1 MLDSVLALLVPPR
14 CLACGGAARDPLCAA
29 CRAGLPWL
37 RDACP
42 RCALPRPCAPCP
54 AARQAFRVAW
64 APVAYDGPAR
74 ALVHA
79 LKFHAHLA
87 AADAM
92 AAQMAAA
99 WPRGGPAA
107 PQPGPPATLAAALA
121 DAPLVPAPF
130 APARRRARG
139 FDPAE
144 LLARRLA
151 ARTGRPVVRC
161 LRRADGAGR
170 QVGAARAARL
180 RAAGVVAH
188 GRPPPAAVLVD
199 DVHTTGATLDAC
211 ARALRAAGTRIVGAA
226 TYARTV
232 RGA

>member
-1 MLDSVLALLVPPR
+1 MLDAILRLLVPPS
-14 CLACGGAARDPLCAA
+14 CLACGAAAREVLCAA
-29 CRAGLPWL
+29 CRAALPWL

-54 AARQAFRVAW
+54 AARQAFAGAC

-79 LKFHAHLA
+79 LKFRSHLA
-87 AADAM
+87 AAEAM

-99 WPRGGPAA
+99 LARAEARGGEGGGARA
-107 PQPGPPATLAAALA
+107 
-121 DAPLVPAPF
+121 APLVAVPSS
-130 APARRRARG
+130 PARRRARG

-144 LLARRLA
+144 LLAGRLA
-151 ARTGRPVVRC
+151 ARTGRPMARC
-161 LRRADGAGR
+161 LRRASGAPR
-170 QVGAARAARL
+170 QVGAGRAVRL
-180 RAAGVVAH
+180 RAGGVVAVE
-188 GRPPPAAVLVD
+188 RAPPTALLVD

-211 ARALRAAGTRIVGAA
+211 ARALAAAGTREIRAI

-232 RGA
+232 RCS